1 MQQWNERTYLLL
13 GRQAADA
20 LAAAHVV
27 VVGVGG
33 VGAYAAEMIARAGVG
48 RMTLVDGDVVSESN
62 INRQLPALHST
73 VGLDKVEVM
82 RQRITDINP
91 EVRVEA
97 LKMFVT
103 PGTVEQLLDCK
114 PHFVIDAIDS
124 VAPKV
129 ALIDHCLRQGIGIVS
144 SMGAGGRI
152 DPTAVRYADISQT
165 RNDGL
170 ARVVRTRLRKDGFHR
185 GLTVVWSEELPVESS
200 LTLTDELPCKRSSY
214 GTVSYLPCIFGCM
227 LAAHVIK
234 KLSNK

>member
-33 VGAYAAEMIARAGVG
+33 VGAYAAEMVARAGVG
-48 RMTLVDGDVVSESN
+48 RMTLVDGDVVSVSN

-82 RQRITDINP
+82 RRRIADINP
-91 EVRVEA
+91 DARIEA

-103 PGTVEQLLDCK
+103 PDTVGQLLDCK

-124 VAPKV
+124 VSPKV
-129 ALIDHCLRQGIGIVS
+129 ALIEYCLRQGIGIVS

-170 ARVVRTRLRKDGFHR
+170 ARVVRTRLRKDGFHH
-185 GLTVVWSEELPVESS
+185 GLTVVWS
-200 LTLTDELPCKRSSY
+200 
-214 GTVSYLPCIFGCM
+214 
-227 LAAHVIK
+227 
-234 KLSNK
+234 